1 MGWDG
6 VWGLCTTEYGCD
18 RLHQEHSTFVQYCKR
33 ESSLPVYTTYNYC
46 YTPDIYNKPGR
57 GLPGPADILKIAT
70 GPPPQN
76 GHYQLINA

>member
-1 MGWDG
+1 MG
-6 VWGLCTTEYGCD
+6 VWGLSNQTM
-18 RLHQEHSTFVQYCKR
+18 FVTHYTKNTVHLYCKG

-76 GHYQLINA
+76 VHYQLING